1 MRYVKTMAM
10 TISAMISFAALA
22 NTGHSRHADAHV
34 HGLGQLNFALEG
46 NLVHLELAIPG
57 FDILGFESINTDDQH
72 QALNKA
78 VEALKQ
84 ADLWHFTAA
93 AGCQLQNASVTTD
106 ENDHK
111 HEHDHKHDHDDEH
124 HHHDDKAHK
133 STHMDFSATYTYQCS
148 NPRELKGIS
157 TRLFDRFKHSEKLNV
172 QGITDAGQIARTIT
186 RKQPETTI

>member
-10 TISAMISFAALA
+10 TISAVISCAALA
-22 NTGHSRHADAHV
+22 NSGHSRHADAHV
-34 HGLGQLNFALEG
+34 HGVGQLNFALEG

-57 FDILGFESINTDDQH
+57 FDILGFESINTDDQR

-84 ADLWHFTAA
+84 ADVWRFTAA

-106 ENDHK
+106 ENSHK

-124 HHHDDKAHK
+124 DKAHK
-133 STHMDFSATYTYQCS
+133 SAHMSFSATYTYQCS
-148 NPRELKGIS
+148 NPRKLKSIS

-172 QGITDAGQIARTIT
+172 QGITDAGQIARTMT